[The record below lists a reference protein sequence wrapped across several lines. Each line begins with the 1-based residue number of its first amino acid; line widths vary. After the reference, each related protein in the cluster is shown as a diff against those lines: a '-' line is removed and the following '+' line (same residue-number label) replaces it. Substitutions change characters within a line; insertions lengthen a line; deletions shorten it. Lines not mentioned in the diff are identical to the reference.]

1 MDETLIALVVDDN
14 LMERTLLSALLKK
27 LARWTVTPIACATV
41 DEAIRQVERH
51 GDPHLAFIDY
61 RLDHESGIDLIRR
74 LKGMGSRAGCILFTG
89 TEGDEALLEAVRVGA
104 DDYLRK
110 SELSIEVLNRAIHHV
125 LEKCRSARNLEA
137 ALSEL
142 QKAKSLLEKRVES
155 EAESLSEAR
164 ERLDAIASAA
174 LDPIMILDAQMQ
186 VTFWNPA
193 AARVFGHTPEEILG
207 RSVLELLP
215 ASEFATRLQNSFKGF
230 GRTGKGTMIGRVT
243 EFVVKRKNGKSF
255 PVEASSSAIQIR
267 GAWHVV
273 VILRDVTRHR
283 KAEAA
288 LRRASDAAQQATRLK
303 DQFVS
308 LVAHDLR
315 GPFTS
320 ILGFLELLDNDPKNP
335 LSKKQKGYLN
345 WITESSAKMLDL
357 INEILNISRLKT
369 GKIVP
374 EPRFFNAR
382 FFGDKSL
389 DSIRPMADQKGIE
402 LLNNLPESFR
412 LHADPA
418 LFGEVLHNLLTN
430 AVKFC
435 NRGDRITLLRPNG
448 KPSTLAVLDTGVGI
462 REKRIPKLFS
472 LEEKTSTVGT
482 AGEHGTG
489 YGLPF
494 SRDLLR
500 AHHGD
505 LTVESKEGIGSIF
518 YAQLPEVVP
527 KALII
532 DDDAE
537 FRQLLVAFLH
547 QEGVRTVESTDG
559 LDALATLQSN
569 VCHLIICDVQ
579 MPSLD
584 GFGFLSRVREDPKTR
599 QIPVILVTG
608 DNAIET
614 RETAF
619 RLGANDFITKPFS
632 PNEFIPRVRRF
643 LG

>member
-1 MDETLIALVVDDN
+1 MHALVVDDN
-14 LMERTLLSALLKK
+14 PMERALLSGLLKK
-27 LARWTVTPIACATV
+27 LTRWTIVPVACATGE
-41 DEAIRQVERH
+41 EALKQVERM
-51 GDPHLAFIDY
+51 DPQVAFVDY
-61 RLDHESGIDLIRR
+61 RLDHESGIDLIRNLR
-74 LKGMGSRAGCILFTG
+74 AMGSRAGFILFTG
-89 TEGDEALLEAVRVGA
+89 TEGDEALVEAVRVGA

-110 SELSIEVLNRAIHHV
+110 SELSVESLNRTIHHV
-125 LEKCRSARNLEA
+125 LEKSRTACNLEA
-137 ALSEL
+137 ALAEL
-142 QKAKSLLEKRVES
+142 QKAKAQLEKRVETD
-155 EAESLSEAR
+155 AAVLSEAR

-174 LDPIMILDAQMQ
+174 LDPILILDAQMR

-193 AARVFGHTPEEILG
+193 ATRVFGHPPEDILG
-207 RSVLELLP
+207 RPVLDLLP
-215 ASEFATRLQNSFKGF
+215 PSEFATRLKNTFKSFS
-230 GRTGKGTMIGRVT
+230 RTGKGTMIGRVV
-243 EFVVKRKNGKSF
+243 EFMVKHKNGKSF

-267 GAWHVV
+267 NAWHVV

-283 KAEAA
+283 KDKAA
-288 LRRASDAAQQATRLK
+288 LLRARDAAQRATNLK

-335 LSKKQKGYLN
+335 LSKKQKGYLA
-345 WITESSAKMLDL
+345 WITESSAKMLAL
-357 INEILNISRLKT
+357 IDEILDISRLKT

-382 FFGDKSL
+382 FAGDKAL
-389 DSIRPMADQKGIE
+389 ESIRPLAEQKGIE
-402 LLNNLPESFR
+402 LLNTLPEAFR

-435 NRGDRITLLRPNG
+435 SKGDRITLLRPPG

-462 REKRIPKLFS
+462 RQKRLPKLFK

-482 AGEHGTG
+482 SGEHGTG

-527 KALII
+527 MALIV

-537 FRQLLVAFLH
+537 FRQLLLAFLH
-547 QEGVRTVESTDG
+547 NDGVSTLESTNG
-559 LDALATLQSN
+559 LQALEVLKSRA
-569 VCHLIICDVQ
+569 CHLIICDVQ
-579 MPSLD
+579 MPGMD
-584 GFGFLSRVREDPKTR
+584 GFTFLAKVRADPKTR
-599 QIPVILVTG
+599 LIPVILVTG
-608 DNAIET
+608 DDTIET

-619 RLGANDFITKPFS
+619 RIGANDFINKPFT
-632 PNEFIPRVRRF
+632 PTEFIPRVRRF
-643 LG
+643 VG

>member
-1 MDETLIALVVDDN
+1 MDDEIHTLIVDDN
-14 LMERTLLSALLKK
+14 PMERALLSGLLKK
-27 LARWTVTPIACATV
+27 LTRWTVVPVACATGE
-41 DEAIRQVERH
+41 EAFRQVERL
-51 GDPHLAFIDY
+51 DPHIAFVDY

-74 LKGMGSRAGCILFTG
+74 LKSMGSRAGCILFTG
-89 TEGDEALLEAVRVGA
+89 TEGDEALVEAVRVGA

-110 SELSIEVLNRAIHHV
+110 NELGVESLNRAIHHV
-125 LEKCRSARNLEA
+125 LEKRRTACNLEA
-137 ALSEL
+137 ALAEL
-142 QKAKSLLEKRVES
+142 QKAKAQLEKRVETD
-155 EAESLSEAR
+155 ALVLNEAR

-174 LDPIMILDAQMQ
+174 LDPILILDAQMR

-193 AARVFGHTPEEILG
+193 ATRVFGMEPEEILG
-207 RSVLELLP
+207 RPVLDLLP
-215 ASEFATRLQNSFKGF
+215 PSEFATRLKNSFKTF
-230 GRTGKGTMIGRVT
+230 SRTGKGTMIGRVV
-243 EFVVKRKNGKSF
+243 EFMVKRKNGKTF
-255 PVEASSSAIQIR
+255 PVEASSSAVQIR
-267 GAWHVV
+267 NAWHVV
-273 VILRDVTRHR
+273 VILRDITRHR
-283 KAEAA
+283 KDKAA
-288 LRRASDAAQQATRLK
+288 LLRARDAAQRATHLK

-320 ILGFLELLDNDPKNP
+320 ILGFLELLDHDPKNP

-345 WITESSAKMLDL
+345 WITESSAKMLAL
-357 INEILNISRLKT
+357 IDEILDISRLKT

-382 FFGDKSL
+382 FTGEKAL
-389 DSIRPMADQKGIE
+389 DSIRPLAEQKGIE
-402 LLNNLPESFR
+402 VVNNLPESFR
-412 LHADPA
+412 LHADPS

-430 AVKFC
+430 AIKFC
-435 NRGDRITLLRPNG
+435 NRGDRITLLRPPG

-462 REKRIPKLFS
+462 RQKRLAKLFN

-518 YAQLPEVVP
+518 YAHLPEVVP
-527 KALII
+527 QALIV

-537 FRQLLVAFLH
+537 FRQLLLAFLH
-547 QEGVRTVESTDG
+547 NDGVRTQESTNG
-559 LDALATLQSN
+559 IQALEVLQTQA
-569 VCHLIICDVQ
+569 CHLIICDVQ
-579 MPSLD
+579 MPGMD
-584 GFGFLSRVREDPKTR
+584 GFTFLSKVRQDPKTR
-599 QIPVILVTG
+599 LIPVILVTG
-608 DNAIET
+608 DDTIET

-619 RLGANDFITKPFS
+619 RLGANDFINKPFT
-632 PNEFIPRVRRF
+632 PTEFIPRVRRF

>member
-1 MDETLIALVVDDN
+1 MDEEITALIVDDN
-14 LMERTLLSALLKK
+14 PMERALLSGLLKK
-27 LARWTVTPIACATV
+27 LTRWTILPHSCATGEETFRFMEGV
-41 DEAIRQVERH
+41 
-51 GDPHLAFIDY
+51 DPHLAFVDY
-61 RLDHESGIDLIRR
+61 RLERESGIDLIR
-74 LKGMGSRAGCILFTG
+74 KMKSMGSRAGCILFTG

-110 SELSIEVLNRAIHHV
+110 NELSVESLNRAIHHV
-125 LEKCRSARNLEA
+125 LEKSRTARNLEA
-137 ALSEL
+137 ALAEL
-142 QKAKSLLEKRVES
+142 QKAKAQLEKKVETD
-155 EAESLSEAR
+155 AEVLTEAR

-174 LDPIMILDAQMQ
+174 LDPILILDAEGK

-193 AARVFGHTPEEILG
+193 ATRVFGHTTEEILG
-207 RSVLELLP
+207 RSVIELLP
-215 ASEFATRLQNSFKGF
+215 PSDFATRLKTSFKNF

-243 EFVVKRKNGKSF
+243 EFTVKRKNGKSF
-255 PVEASSSAIQIR
+255 PVEASSAAIQIR
-267 GAWHVV
+267 NAWHVV
-273 VILRDVTRHR
+273 VILRDVTKHR
-283 KAEAA
+283 QDKAA
-288 LRRASDAAQQATRLK
+288 LLKARDAAERATRLK

-320 ILGFLELLDNDPKNP
+320 ILGFLELIDNDPKNP
-335 LSKKQKGYLN
+335 LTKKQKGYLN
-345 WITESSAKMLDL
+345 WISESSAKMLTL
-357 INEILNISRLKT
+357 INEILDISRLKT

-382 FFGDKSL
+382 FAGDKAL
-389 DSIRPMADQKGIE
+389 EQIRPMAEQKGIE
-402 LLNNLPESFR
+402 VINNLPDSFR
-412 LHADPA
+412 LYADPG

-435 NRGDRITLLRPNG
+435 NTGDRITLLRPAN

-462 REKRIPKLFS
+462 RQKRIPRLFK

-518 YAQLPEVVP
+518 YAQVPEVTP
-527 KALII
+527 QALII
-532 DDDAE
+532 DDDTE
-537 FRQLLVAFLH
+537 FRQLLLAFLH
-547 QEGVRTVESTDG
+547 HDGVHTQESSNGIG
-559 LDALATLQSN
+559 ALEILKSHA
-569 VCHLIICDVQ
+569 CHLIICDVQ
-579 MPSLD
+579 MPGMD
-584 GFGFLSRVREDPKTR
+584 GFTFLGKVRQDPKNR
-599 QIPVILVTG
+599 HIPIILVTG
-608 DNAIET
+608 DDTIET

-619 RLGANDFITKPFS
+619 RLGANDFINKPFT
-632 PNEFIPRVRRF
+632 PTEFIPRVRRF